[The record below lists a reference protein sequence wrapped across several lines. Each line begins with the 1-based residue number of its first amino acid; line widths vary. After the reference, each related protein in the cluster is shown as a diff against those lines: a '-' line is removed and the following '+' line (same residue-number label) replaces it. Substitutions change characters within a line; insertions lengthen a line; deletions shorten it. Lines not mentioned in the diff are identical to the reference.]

1 MSAPKIIQQKKTRVE
16 VNGWIVLDKPIGMTS
31 THAVSAVRRLLNA
44 KKAGH
49 AGTLD
54 PLASGILPLAFGEA
68 TKTVPYVVDGE
79 KAYTFT
85 VDFGSETD
93 TDDAEGRVVETSER
107 RPEQSELEEV
117 LPRFEGVIEQVPP
130 RFSAI
135 KIGGERAYDLARDGE
150 AIEMKSRQV
159 EIYSLKLV
167 SFSPERAT
175 LAAECGKGTYVRA
188 IARDIGRMLGC
199 YGHVTAL
206 RRTRVGP
213 FTLADATPWS
223 ALADNPEAV
232 AAAVLPVEAGLS
244 ELECV
249 VMNRD
254 SAMRLRRGQ
263 SVILRGRDAPPEG
276 ELVYSTCAGVPVAVG
291 MVERGEFV
299 PVRVFNLAL

>member
-1 MSAPKIIQQKKTRVE
+1 
-16 VNGWIVLDKPIGMTS
+16 
-31 THAVSAVRRLLNA
+31 
-44 KKAGH
+44 
-49 AGTLD
+49 
-54 PLASGILPLAFGEA
+54 
-68 TKTVPYVVDGE
+68 
-79 KAYTFT
+79 
-85 VDFGSETD
+85 
-93 TDDAEGRVVETSER
+93 
-107 RPEQSELEEV
+107 
-117 LPRFEGVIEQVPP
+117 
-130 RFSAI
+130 
-135 KIGGERAYDLARDGE
+135 
-150 AIEMKSRQV
+150 MKSRQV

-223 ALADNPEAV
+223 ALADNPEAA